1 MERLDENKLGEIYG
15 GGVGTITLIIG
26 GVVSLIIFISGVITG
41 YTNPGRCNNGTTE
54 IIFARWKD
62 T

>member
-26 GVVSLIIFISGVITG
+26 GVVSLIIFISGVISG
-41 YTNPGRCNNGTTE
+41 YTNPGMCNNGTT
-54 IIFARWKD
+54 
-62 T
+62 